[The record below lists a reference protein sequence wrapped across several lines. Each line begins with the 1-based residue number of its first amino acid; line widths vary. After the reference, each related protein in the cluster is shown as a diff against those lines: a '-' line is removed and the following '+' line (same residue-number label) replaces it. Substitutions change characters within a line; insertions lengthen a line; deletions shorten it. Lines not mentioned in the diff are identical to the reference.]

1 MRIHYQCT
9 QKNDPLQQ
17 ISHRVFNEDADRE
30 FRQQELRT
38 ENMVNRGDFHSTKL
52 NVSPSIDLLE
62 SRLITQL
69 PDFASYRPG
78 PESKALNALT
88 KLLLE
93 LKFYA
98 FPLFLCVQGNQ
109 ENMARWN

>member
-1 MRIHYQCT
+1 MHT
-9 QKNDPLQQ
+9 KNDPLQQ
-17 ISHRVFNEDADRE
+17 ISHGVFNEDADRE

-38 ENMVNRGDFHSTKL
+38 EHMVNRGDFHSTKL
-52 NVSPSIDLLE
+52 NVCPSIYLFE

-69 PDFASYRPG
+69 PDFVSYRPG
-78 PESKALNALT
+78 AESKALNALT

-98 FPLFLCVQGNQ
+98 FPLFLCV
-109 ENMARWN
+109 